1 MRMPAY
7 ITNDDRCVICGAA
20 VPEGR
25 MVCWACETSALEE
38 TRQSSEKK
46 PNRRSV
52 KAHRG

>member
-1 MRMPAY
+1 MRIPSY
-7 ITNDDRCVICGAA
+7 ITNDDRCVMCGAA

-25 MVCWACETSALEE
+25 MVCWACEVRVLEE
-38 TRQSSEKK
+38 TRKSSKGK

>member
-1 MRMPAY
+1 MRIPSY
-7 ITNDDRCVICGAA
+7 ITNDDRCVMCGAA
-20 VPEGR
+20 VPEGQI
-25 MVCWACETSALEE
+25 VCWACETSALEE

>member
-1 MRMPAY
+1 MRIPSY
-7 ITNDDRCVICGAA
+7 ITNDDRCVMCGAA

-25 MVCWACETSALEE
+25 MVCWAYETRVLEE

>member
-1 MRMPAY
+1 MRRPAY
-7 ITNDDRCVICGAA
+7 ITNDDRCVMCGVI

-25 MVCWACETSALEE
+25 MVCWACEAKVLEA
-38 TRQSSEKK
+38 TRKSSKGK

>member
-1 MRMPAY
+1 MRIPAY
-7 ITNDDRCVICGAA
+7 ITNDDRCVMCGVI

-25 MVCWACETSALEE
+25 VVCWACETRVREE
-38 TRQSSEKK
+38 TRQSSEEK

>member
-1 MRMPAY
+1 MRIPAY
-7 ITNDDRCVICGAA
+7 ITNDDRCVMCGAS

-25 MVCWACETSALEE
+25 MVCWACEARVLEE

-46 PNRRSV
+46 QNRRSV